1 MLFPDKQT
9 CMPSPE
15 TNPVTKTGWT
25 LVRPEDAIVGR
36 TIHNYQP
43 RYAVPVLDKQG
54 QPVPGWGSNEALG
67 LYVDATII
75 EIGALGSDPPQGQS
89 GYNVR
94 VQFEVPERY
103 AGAGFV

>member
-1 MLFPDKQT
+1 MLG
-9 CMPSPE
+9 PE
-15 TNPVTKTGWT
+15 TNPIIKTGLT

-54 QPVPGWGSNEALG
+54 QPVPGWSSNELLG
-67 LYVDATII
+67 LHVDATII
-75 EIGALGSDPPQGQS
+75 EIGAHRSDQPHGQS

-94 VQFEVPERY
+94 VQFEVPEQY
-103 AGAGFV
+103 AGMEFV